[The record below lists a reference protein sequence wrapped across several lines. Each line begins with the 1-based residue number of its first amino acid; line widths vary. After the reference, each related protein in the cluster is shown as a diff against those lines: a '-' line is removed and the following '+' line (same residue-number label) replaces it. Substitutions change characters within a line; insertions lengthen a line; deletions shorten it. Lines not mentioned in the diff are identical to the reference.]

1 MKYTGTEPA
10 LTVEFVLLG
19 GKLGLWMWSL
29 WIHLVCLFPSQG
41 MGCLRKLWANIPAYY
56 IWSFSSAQFWSI
68 LPVSVTHRNCLA
80 VKIIMMTKLG
90 TSVTHRNYFAVK
102 IIMMTKLG
110 TQSLRV
116 TSMHQ
121 AMTFPRLMHFFP
133 QRFSL
138 FPTKLTFY
146 PESGPISQSL
156 VPHLSKYCSDKNP
169 NLS

>member
-29 WIHLVCLFPSQG
+29 WIHLVYLFPSQG

-90 TSVTHRNYFAVK
+90 T
-102 IIMMTKLG
+102 
-110 TQSLRV
+110 QSLRV
-116 TSMHQ
+116 TPMHQ